1 MNALCYSDHARK
13 QIQEALNQQ
22 TYPQFKAYAEQQYR
36 DNRQAVGRA
45 MVPSKFIA
53 GFASLVFQQD
63 ELIRQLQEQ
72 HFQQYIQQVYQQ
84 QLLRTVNT
92 SVELRTRPKVSSL

>member
-1 MNALCYSDHARK
+1 MVDYARK

-45 MVPSKFIA
+45 TAPPQFIVA
-53 GFASLVFQQD
+53 FDSLVFQQD

-84 QLLRTVNT
+84 QLLRTVST
-92 SVELRTRPKVSSL
+92 SVESRSRLKVISS